1 MKLTLFLGAGASMPF
16 GFPDT
21 EKFKTD
27 LEESLAPNQ
36 DTNNMLSILQRSG
49 HKDIEN
55 VLTSI
60 EELVNLP
67 SNPGYSLLN
76 NTVYLTYK
84 DVNGNPGTENKSFD
98 QIVADFREHEAEIH
112 NQVYKAYS
120 WDGAAVPQESLKLYD
135 GFFDILRD
143 SEDGIH
149 ICTTN
154 YDQVMENYIDAPD
167 NGLKRIDGF
176 NNNDSE
182 HKSFFQPNSFSEPN
196 QNNSDTDDRNCYL
209 YKLHGSL
216 NWVSYYDKVRQRES
230 EEQVADGSNFVI
242 YPTLSSKNEDY
253 KQEPFS
259 TVWKKLQERIATSDV
274 FIVIGYSFRDDLIN
288 SQFKKFLDRNRDT
301 KMFVISPSASEDT
314 SRGLGSETFAHS
326 NLHVADPKTQ
336 ERIRQ
341 CLEEHRTLDDGADSQ
356 DVSKLVSALHVNLPA
371 LCGDDNPQ
379 INNWIGKLEDVS
391 ELGLASMIPH
401 ICNIQRTE
409 RRP

>member
-1 MKLTLFLGAGASMPF
+1 MPF

-21 EKFKTD
+21 KKFKTD

-76 NTVYLTYK
+76 NTAYLTYK
-84 DVNGNPGTENKSFD
+84 DVNGNPGTENKSFE

-112 NQVYKAYS
+112 NQVYKVYS
-120 WDGAAVPQESLKLYD
+120 WDGAAVPRESPKLYD

-242 YPTLSSKNEDY
+242 YPTLSSKDVDY
-253 KQEPFS
+253 EREPFR
-259 TVWKKLQERIATSDV
+259 TMWEKFRDRIETSDV
-274 FIVIGYSFRDDLIN
+274 FIVIGYSFRDELIN
-288 SQFKKFLDRNRDT
+288 KEFQKFLRRTSDT

-326 NLHVADPKTQ
+326 LNVANSATQ
-336 ERIRQ
+336 ELIRQ
-341 CLEEHRTLDDGADSQ
+341 CLDQYNTWRNGADCQ
-356 DVSKLVSALHVNLPA
+356 DVSKLVDALRPSLPV
-371 LCGDDNPQ
+371 LCGKDNPQ
-379 INNWIGKLEDVS
+379 INNWIGTLENVS
-391 ELGLASMIPH
+391 ELGLTSMISH
-401 ICNIQRTE
+401 ICKIQKTVLSQ
-409 RRP
+409 P